1 MKHPSIQFFI
11 KPGMPLSVILVILYL
26 GSWVLNFIHLRDV
39 SYYSAAS
46 LRLLSPNNLWL
57 ISSILIITLLN
68 LLLIAQLNTKFS
80 IIRTRSFLPVFLYA
94 LFITAWKESHYLIC
108 SHVSLSVFLLS
119 LMLFLGMYKNKKAV
133 LPAFWGSMFISLTGI
148 LNPVYLFLMPIVWIG
163 FAQLKSFSGRVF
175 LASIMGVLIP
185 WVFYFS
191 FQFYTGN
198 EILIF
203 QNLFTEFSPNFLLAN
218 LILHERIYIAAIILI
233 FIISLF
239 GIYTNL
245 LNDAAQNRKNLNFLV
260 LLLIFLLLLI
270 FTFAKHALAF
280 LPMVAFS
287 MAMLLAHP
295 FTLNKSRFFTILFYL
310 FCVMNVAYMFFN
322 YYIIVT

>member
-1 MKHPSIQFFI
+1 MKHPTIQQFI
-11 KPGMPLSVILVILYL
+11 RPSMPLSVMFVILYL
-26 GSWVLNFIHLRDV
+26 GSWVLNYFYIPDV

-46 LRLLSPNNLWL
+46 HRLLNPNNLWL
-57 ISSILIITLLN
+57 IISILLFTIIN

-80 IIRTRSFLPVFLYA
+80 IIRTRSFIPAFLYA
-94 LFITAWKESHYLIC
+94 LFISAWKESHFLIC
-108 SHVSLSVFLLS
+108 SHVSLTAFIIS

-133 LPAFWGSMFISLTGI
+133 LPAFWGSMIISLTGI

-175 LASIMGVLIP
+175 LASIMGVLVP
-185 WVFYFS
+185 WIFYLS
-191 FQFYTGN
+191 YQIYAGN
-198 EILIF
+198 EFLIF
-203 QNLFTEFSPNFLLAN
+203 QHLFVEFSPNFLFSN
-218 LILHERIYIAAIILI
+218 LMIHERIYIGTIIVI

-245 LNDAAQNRKNLNFLV
+245 LSDAAQNRKNINFLV
-260 LLLIFLLLLI
+260 LMLIFLLILI
-270 FTFAKHALAF
+270 FSFAKHALAF

-295 FTLNKSRFFTILFYL
+295 FTLNKSKFFSILFYL
-310 FCVMNVAYMFFN
+310 FCVINVAYMFFN
-322 YYIIVT
+322 YFIF